1 MEGMIVVRQGG
12 DSLDDFLNLIQN
24 PFKSAFRVDA
34 IWASLGTSLGITIAL
49 ALVFSLFRPRNS
61 VVYAPKVKHADRK
74 HAPPPVGKG
83 MFAWIMPIV
92 KTKENEL
99 IDRIGLDATIF
110 LRFTR
115 MCRNIFLTL
124 SFFGCVIMIPLNI
137 VESKK
142 DPNSKGSSYF
152 ETMTPLFVW
161 DKALWAPVVLSYLF
175 NIIVC
180 FFLWINYRKVQA
192 MRRQYFQ
199 TPEYQQSLHAR
210 TLLIR
215 HIPPSFRTDEGLLR
229 LTDEVNPTPAIP
241 RATIGRNVKGLPKLM
256 KEHEQVV
263 RQLEEV
269 VAKYFKKPDNLPAK
283 RPTCRPVKSD
293 RAEHGPDKV
302 DAIDYLTDR
311 IRRLESEIKYV
322 RESID
327 KRNALSYGFASWE
340 SIENAHAVAYAA
352 RKKHPQGTTILLA
365 PRPNDLIWENLTLT
379 RANRR
384 WKRFLHLIW
393 STLLTVVWIAPN
405 AMIAVFLSDLS
416 NLGLVWP
423 TFQRELN
430 GNPKLWAAIQGIA
443 APALTSLIFLILPII
458 FRRLATRSGD
468 ISKTSRERHV
478 IHSLYAFFVFNN
490 LLVFSV
496 FSAVWAFVVTVID
509 ASKEQQNVW
518 DAIRAGQF
526 FGKISSA
533 LCQVS
538 PFWVTW
544 LLQRSLGAAIDLVQL
559 VNMVWIWYA
568 KTFLT
573 PTPRRTIE
581 WTAPQPFMYA
591 SYYNYFL
598 FYATIALCFAT
609 LQPIVLPVT
618 AFYFALDS
626 WLKKYLLLY
635 VFVTKTE
642 SGGKYWR
649 LIYNRLVFAVIFSN
663 FVTALI
669 VARGTWDMLYAMV
682 PLPFLMIAFK
692 IYCKRTF
699 DYDMEYYTRT
709 VPTDSEALAGGGG
722 KGGKKVT
729 DRLSS
734 RFGHPA
740 LYKPL
745 TTPMVHAKA
754 ADALEKILQGR
765 QGFGNGNVGGYSD
778 IAMHSMSSS
787 QPGKEQKSLATAD
800 PNTDTAAP
808 FEIVAENQLDFAYFK
823 DRADFRDEYGGGIY
837 GRPEDLI
844 SERSHTPKS
853 MFAGNGSPSSSRA
866 SSPTPAQFSTYRL
879 PSQHHGSSASLT
891 SLHNAPG
898 GPVPPVP
905 RRYANTPDHHHPP
918 NDSDMGFYKM
928 SSESEQRLLLHGQQP
943 SMTKTPSATT
953 MADEYAALDRWG
965 TDRSGTPGGP
975 GGGGTYDY
983 HSAAERRDASPSP
996 SQNPYSAYRPAR
1008 Y

>member
-1 MEGMIVVRQGG
+1 M
-12 DSLDDFLNLIQN
+12 
-24 PFKSAFRVDA
+24 AF
-34 IWASLGTSLGITIAL
+34 
-49 ALVFSLFRPRNS
+49 
-61 VVYAPKVKHADRK
+61 
-74 HAPPPVGKG
+74 
-83 MFAWIMPIV
+83 
-92 KTKENEL
+92 
-99 IDRIGLDATIF
+99 
-110 LRFTR
+110 
-115 MCRNIFLTL
+115 
-124 SFFGCVIMIPLNI
+124 
-137 VESKK
+137 
-142 DPNSKGSSYF
+142 
-152 ETMTPLFVW
+152 
-161 DKALWAPVVLSYLF
+161 
-175 NIIVC
+175 
-180 FFLWINYRKVQA
+180 
-192 MRRQYFQ
+192 
-199 TPEYQQSLHAR
+199 
-210 TLLIR
+210 
-215 HIPPSFRTDEGLLR
+215 
-229 LTDEVNPTPAIP
+229 
-241 RATIGRNVKGLPKLM
+241 
-256 KEHEQVV
+256 
-263 RQLEEV
+263 
-269 VAKYFKKPDNLPAK
+269 
-283 RPTCRPVKSD
+283 
-293 RAEHGPDKV
+293 
-302 DAIDYLTDR
+302 
-311 IRRLESEIKYV
+311 
-322 RESID
+322 
-327 KRNALSYGFASWE
+327 
-340 SIENAHAVAYAA
+340 AA
-352 RKKHPQGTTILLA
+352 RKKQPQGTTIFLS

-384 WKRFLHLIW
+384 WKRFLDFIW

-416 NLGLVWP
+416 NLGLLWP
-423 TFQRELN
+423 AFQRELN
-430 GNPKLWAAIQGIA
+430 ANPRTWAAVQGIA
-443 APALTSLIFLILPII
+443 SPALTSLIFLILPII

-490 LLVFSV
+490 LVVFSV
-496 FSAVWAFVVTVID
+496 FSAVWSFVVHVID
-509 ASKEQQNVW
+509 ASQESGDVW
-518 DAIRAGQF
+518 AAIRQGQF
-526 FGKISSA
+526 FGKVSAA

-618 AFYFALDS
+618 AFYFALDA

-663 FVTALI
+663 FVTALT
-669 VARGTWDMLYAMV
+669 VSRGTWDMLYAMV
-682 PLPFLMIAFK
+682 PLPFMMIAFK

-709 VPTDSEALAGGGG
+709 VPTDAEALAGGNGGSGG
-722 KGGKKVT
+722 KLGKKAT

-754 ADALEKILQGR
+754 ADALEKIVQGR
-765 QGFGNGNVGGYSD
+765 QGFNHGNVGNYSD
-778 IAMHSMSSS
+778 IAMHSMSAS
-787 QPGKEQKSLATAD
+787 QPGKEEQQNRAAASDPTATD
-800 PNTDTAAP
+800 NAAP

-837 GRPEDLI
+837 GRPDDLI

-853 MFAGNGSPSSSRA
+853 MFGGNNNNGSPGSSRA
-866 SSPTPAQFSTYRL
+866 SSPAPSQYNTYRL
-879 PSQHHGSSASLT
+879 PNQLQSSSASL
-891 SLHNAPG
+891 AG
-898 GPVPPVP
+898 GAVPPVP
-905 RRYANTPDHHHPP
+905 RLYANTPDYHQRQQS
-918 NDSDMGFYKM
+918 DSDMGFYKM
-928 SSESEQRLLLHGQQP
+928 SSESEQRLLPHGQAP
-943 SMTKTPSATT
+943 PISSSTT
-953 MADEYAALDRWG
+953 
-965 TDRSGTPGGP
+965 T
-975 GGGGTYDY
+975 Y
-983 HSAAERRDASPSP
+983 HSAAGRRDASPSP
-996 SQNPYSAYRPAR
+996 SLGSYEAYRPAR